1 MKACHFFLCKYLQV
15 EYWYSCVT
23 GIFATRGL
31 ILFNLPILCVEYLP
45 KISVMVNL
53 WVLREKNIASG
64 VDWLVELISEMI
76 QLR

>member
-31 ILFNLPILCVEYLP
+31 VLFNLPILCVEYLP

-53 WVLREKNIASG
+53 
-64 VDWLVELISEMI
+64 
-76 QLR
+76 